1 MGNRENYDPE
11 DIEVLLQE
19 RTFDELLPEERA
31 FVLRHLSGR
40 AEYERMRA
48 LLGQLQRNEQRPSH
62 VEADP
67 VVKDRVMEVFRA
79 QQRPT
84 WRVWLNTVHAFLLP
98 EDTASLRRPALAF
111 ASIALLVTVSVIGYR
126 NYIADEQAQLAEVR
140 REKAETPLP
149 KVQEPVVTE
158 PVVTESVDG
167 PDAAL
172 DNPVPAIEEVQAEK
186 VLQEV
191 PPSDVKSTRELQA
204 NEMEYMDDVAEDAVV
219 PMRDEMDFAPA
230 APATSGATQFNY
242 TTADVELSKQTT
254 ELYAPVQ
261 LNEVSLEAA
270 STRSANRAGSKVKK
284 EGKLQDVANSKDL
297 AANTNLAVLLQPGW

>member
-31 FVLRHLSGR
+31 FVLKHLSGR

-48 LLGQLQRNEQRPSH
+48 LLGQLQRNEQRPSS
-62 VEADP
+62 VVADP

-98 EDTASLRRPALAF
+98 EDTASLWRPALAF

-140 REKAETPLP
+140 REKAETPVP
-149 KVQEPVVTE
+149 KVPEPVVTE
-158 PVVTESVDG
+158 PMVSESVEETNT
-167 PDAAL
+167 AL
-172 DNPVPAIEEVQAEK
+172 EIPVPAIEEVQAEK
-186 VLQEV
+186 ELQEV
-191 PPSDVKSTRELQA
+191 GPNVTQSTRELQA
-204 NEMEYMDDVAEDAVV
+204 AEVEYMDDVAKDAAA

-230 APATSGATQFNY
+230 APATSGATHFNY
-242 TTADVELSKQTT
+242 TAADVELSKQTT

-261 LNEVSLEAA
+261 LNEVSLDAV
-270 STRSANRAGSKVKK
+270 STRSANKAGGKAKK
-284 EGKLQDVANSKDL
+284 EGRLQDVTNSKDL